1 MKKPIHLVIDTN
13 ILRSNPPYKYREEY
27 ESLQRLIE
35 NDIVIFYLHYV
46 VKEEYKTQI
55 KELYLNLLA
64 DINKNLTQLAKKHF
78 SDTQTIENILRSI
91 DNIEKD
97 TNIKIENSIKED
109 FYDKL
114 QAKELIIQP
123 NDTNLMFSKY
133 FEGLPPFENKKS
145 RKDIPDAFIF
155 VSLFKMANDNK
166 NVAFITNDN
175 HLIESIN
182 KENQNNSNK
191 IEIFKDIAEFLWANT
206 MDEQIHTISK
216 ALKINDTQERIK
228 ELIKTMES
236 GNGIESFLKC
246 YDFDELYFYQI
257 EDINIPTDDNTAT
270 IQYVEDVNSHT
281 IQPNFEQIVC
291 IDSNTFQFP
300 ITFEVEVEMEL
311 LIFKADVYNFMGEW
325 GGSIA
330 QERND
335 HYYEVEKSATIKI
348 SAMIVANVVDE
359 YFNDIDFNMKINS
372 VDFVNC

>member
-1 MKKPIHLVIDTN
+1 
-13 ILRSNPPYKYREEY
+13 
-27 ESLQRLIE
+27 
-35 NDIVIFYLHYV
+35 
-46 VKEEYKTQI
+46 
-55 KELYLNLLA
+55 
-64 DINKNLTQLAKKHF
+64 
-78 SDTQTIENILRSI
+78 
-91 DNIEKD
+91 
-97 TNIKIENSIKED
+97 
-109 FYDKL
+109 
-114 QAKELIIQP
+114 
-123 NDTNLMFSKY
+123 MFSKY